1 VNKKMRI
8 GELAQ
13 RSGLT
18 PRTIRYYES
27 LGLLEPSERE
37 GKGFR
42 YYSETELARLQ
53 KISRLK
59 ELGLS
64 LEEIAIV
71 IPLYF
76 EDSTGLKGKRKV
88 LEILKSHLQET
99 DNKIHALDK
108 FRSELRANIER
119 IEQLIQEHSAK

>member
-1 VNKKMRI
+1 MQI
-8 GELAQ
+8 GKLAQ

-42 YYSETELARLQ
+42 YYSESELARLQ
-53 KISRLK
+53 KINTLK

-76 EDSTGLKGKRKV
+76 EDSTGLKGKQKV

-99 DNKIHALDK
+99 NDKIHALK
-108 FRSELRANIER
+108 QFRAELRENIER
-119 IEQLIQEHSAK
+119 IKQLIEEYSAK

>member
-1 VNKKMRI
+1 MRI

-37 GKGFR
+37 GNGFR
-42 YYSETELARLQ
+42 YYGETELTRLQ
-53 KISRLK
+53 KITTLK

-64 LEEIAIV
+64 LEEIALV

-88 LEILKSHLQET
+88 VEILRSHLQET
-99 DNKIHALDK
+99 DDKIEALK
-108 FRSELRANIER
+108 QFRSELRANIER
-119 IEQLIQEHSAK
+119 IENLIEEHREK